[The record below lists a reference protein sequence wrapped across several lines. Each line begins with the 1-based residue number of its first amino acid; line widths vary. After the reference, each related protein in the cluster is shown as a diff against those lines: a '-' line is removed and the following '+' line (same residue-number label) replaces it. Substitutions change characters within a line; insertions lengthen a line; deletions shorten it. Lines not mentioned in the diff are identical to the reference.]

1 MIHPRPLPTTRR
13 AHAIVATLL
22 VAAAFAGGCAATQR
36 EHFVWPP
43 PPEKA
48 RVEYVRSIQSAG
60 DLDPGFWRRLLQILI
75 PSDVG
80 ALKSPTG
87 LALSPDG
94 KRLYV
99 ACGSASRIVRI
110 DLAQGTL
117 THVTAS
123 TKPHPGSMVSVA
135 VDDAENL
142 YVSDRSSNAIV
153 VLDRDGRFLR
163 KFGGDTLKIP
173 TQLAIDRKAQLLYVL
188 SGATSA
194 QNEHSVEVFSLKGEH
209 LRTIGKRG
217 GAQGDF
223 NFPTYLAVAPDGLL
237 YVSDMLNF
245 RVQVFDR
252 EGKFQSAFGTLGT
265 GGAGAFDKIKGL
277 AFDSFGNIYVADAQ
291 QGVHV
296 LNPSRQPLLMFGGAP
311 LINTPNAI
319 AVTPDNHIFVS
330 DFGLN
335 RIHELRL
342 VNTAAEDSFL
352 KAPVKDEA
360 KAAPVKDAG
369 KAGDNGDDSG
379 PASAPTPTP
388 PQPPAN

>member
-1 MIHPRPLPTTRR
+1 MIHSRPFRPTL
-13 AHAIVATLL
+13 HATASVLA
-22 VAAAFAGGCAATQR
+22 VAAAASLAGGCAGAR
-36 EHFVWPP
+36 PRDHFVWPP

-60 DLDPGFWRRLLQILI
+60 DLDPGFWRRFLQILI

-99 ACGSASRIVRI
+99 ACGSSSRIVRV

-142 YVSDRSSNAIV
+142 YVSDRSSNSVV

-163 KFGGDTLKIP
+163 KFGGETLKIP
-173 TQLAIDRKAQLLYVL
+173 TQLAIDRKAQLLYVI

-194 QNEHSVEVFSLKGEH
+194 QSEHSVEVFSLKGEH

-217 GAQGDF
+217 GDQGNF
-223 NFPTYLAVAPDGLL
+223 NFPTYLSVGPDGLL
-237 YVSDMLNF
+237 YVADMLNF
-245 RVQVFDR
+245 RVQIFDR
-252 EGKFQSAFGTLGT
+252 EGKFQSSFGQIGT

-277 AFDSFGNIYVADAQ
+277 AFDSFGNLYVVDAQ

-296 LNPSRQPLLMFGGAP
+296 LNPARQPLLMFGGAP

-335 RIHELRL
+335 RIHELKL
-342 VNTAAEDSFL
+342 VNTTADDSLPRVRAADDT
-352 KAPVKDEA
+352 KPAPA
-360 KAAPVKDAG
+360 AAPA
-369 KAGDNGDDSG
+369 SE
-379 PASAPTPTP
+379 PAAPAATPAEPATAP
-388 PQPPAN
+388 PPPAN